1 MKRFLHDHAIAPL
14 WFLCLSCLS
23 GCSSG
28 RHIPPTPLPTIES
41 FTASSASIIAG
52 QDVTLSWSVTGASSL
67 ELSGVSSVSGTSA
80 IVTPAETTTY
90 TLTATNAA
98 GSANRSATITVQQ
111 GAPLGT
117 ASIDAAKPGA
127 QIPAS
132 FLGFSHEW
140 SGPPVL
146 MGPPG
151 NTNPI
156 YRQLVKNLTA
166 YGGGPL
172 LIRIGGNSTD
182 TTTAPTTG
190 VVAPMA
196 QLYADLGAKFT
207 LGVNLGSDDVALATQ
222 QGQYYLAN
230 MPAGSLEAIEIGNE
244 PDLYHDNGDRPTTY
258 TFADYLSDFATWR
271 TAILPLLPNG
281 VKLMG
286 PSWAS
291 TSSLSNLPAFL
302 AQEKSNLSIVSQHYY
317 AGTQCNGNTNPP
329 DYLLQDS
336 AATKGATAVA
346 SSVTLTHDNNLPFRM
361 GEMNSISC
369 GGETGV
375 SDIFA
380 SALWSIDVMFEFANV
395 GVDGVNFHNGNGGG
409 YSLFQFNTAIMG
421 NTTTYSVASIRP
433 EYYGLLF
440 FQMATANTPKLLPV
454 TLNAAA
460 NLKVWATIDAQG
472 VVRIVLINKDETL
485 QGAASVSLAGYGTA
499 SVTRLTAANYQATS
513 GISIGG
519 QTFDGS
525 QDGTPQGTAFTEAA
539 PASAGVYSVAL
550 APTSAA
556 LLTINPP

>member
-1 MKRFLHDHAIAPL
+1 M
-14 WFLCLSCLS
+14 
-23 GCSSG
+23 
-28 RHIPPTPLPTIES
+28 
-41 FTASSASIIAG
+41 AG
-52 QDVTLSWSVTGASSL
+52 QEATLTWSVTGATSL

-90 TLTATNAA
+90 TLRATNVE
-98 GSANRSATITVQQ
+98 GSSNKSVTITVEQ
-111 GAPLGT
+111 GT
-117 ASIDAAKPGA
+117 ALGSASVDPTKPGT
-127 QIPAS
+127 QIQPS

-140 SGPPVL
+140 TSPPVL
-146 MGPPG
+146 MGLPG
-151 NTNPI
+151 NTNPV

-182 TTTAPTTG
+182 KTTAPTTG

-196 QLYADLGAKFT
+196 QLFTDLGEKFT
-207 LGVNLGSDDVALATQ
+207 LGVNLGSDDVALAAQ
-222 QGQYYLAN
+222 QAQYYVAN

-271 TAILPLLPNG
+271 TAILPLLPAG

-291 TSSLSNLPAFL
+291 TSSLTNLPAFL
-302 AQEKSNLSIVSQHYY
+302 AQEQNNLSIVSQHYY

-336 AATKGATAVA
+336 AAAKGADAVA
-346 SSVTLTHDNNLPFRM
+346 SSVPLAHADGLPFRM

-380 SALWSIDVMFEFANV
+380 SALWAVDVMFEFANV
-395 GVDGVNFHNGNGGG
+395 GVDGVNFHNGNGGA
-409 YSLFQFNTAIMG
+409 YALFQFNTAIMG
-421 NTTTYSVASIRP
+421 NTTTYSIGSIRP

-440 FQMATANTPKLLPV
+440 FQMGTANTPKLLPV
-454 TLNAAA
+454 TLSTSA
-460 NLKVWATIDAQG
+460 NLKVWATVDAQG
-472 VVRIVLINKDETL
+472 VVRIVFINKDEAL
-485 QGAASVSLAGYGTA
+485 QGVVSISLPGYGVGA
-499 SVTRLTAANYQATS
+499 ITRLTAANYQATT
-513 GISIGG
+513 GITLGG

-525 QDGTPQGTAFTEAA
+525 QDGTPQGSAYTEAA
-539 PASAGVYSVAL
+539 SANGGVYSVAL
-550 APTSAA
+550 GPTSAA
-556 LLTINPP
+556 LLTINPQ

>member
-1 MKRFLHDHAIAPL
+1 M
-14 WFLCLSCLS
+14 
-23 GCSSG
+23 
-28 RHIPPTPLPTIES
+28 
-41 FTASSASIIAG
+41 AG
-52 QDVTLSWSVTGASSL
+52 QDVTLTWSVTGAVSI
-67 ELSGVSSVSGTSA
+67 ELSGVSSLSGSSA
-80 IVTPAETTTY
+80 IVTPPETTTY

-98 GSANRSATITVQQ
+98 GSANKSVTITVQQ

-117 ASIDAAKPGA
+117 ASVDATKPGA
-127 QIPAS
+127 QIQSS

-146 MGPPG
+146 MGLPG

-166 YGGGPL
+166 FGGGPL

-182 TTTAPTTG
+182 KTAAPTTG

-196 QLYADLGAKFT
+196 QLYTDLGAKFT
-207 LGVNLGSDDVALATQ
+207 LGVNLGSDDVTLAAQ
-222 QGQYYLAN
+222 QAQYYLAN
-230 MPAGSLEAIEIGNE
+230 MPTGSLEAIEIGNE
-244 PDLYHDNGDRPTTY
+244 PDLYHDNGDRATTY

-271 TAILPLLPNG
+271 TAILPLLPAG

-291 TSSLSNLPAFL
+291 MSSLSNLPAFL

-317 AGTQCNGNTNPP
+317 AGTQCNGATNPP

-346 SSVTLTHDNNLPFRM
+346 SNVPLAHADDLPFRM

-380 SALWSIDVMFEFANV
+380 SALWSIDAMFEFASV
-395 GVDGVNFHNGNGGG
+395 GVDGVNFHNGNGGA

-421 NTTTYSVASIRP
+421 NTTSYSIASIRP

-454 TLNAAA
+454 TISTPA

-472 VVRIVLINKDETL
+472 VVRIVVINKDETQQGVVSISL
-485 QGAASVSLAGYGTA
+485 PGYGAASIA
-499 SVTRLTAANYQATS
+499 RLSAANYQATS
-513 GISIGG
+513 GITIGG

-525 QDGTPQGTAFTEAA
+525 EDGTAQGTAYTEAA
-539 PASAGVYSVAL
+539 PANVGVYSVAL
-550 APTSAA
+550 GPTSAA
-556 LLTINPP
+556 LLTINPQ

>member
-1 MKRFLHDHAIAPL
+1 M
-14 WFLCLSCLS
+14 
-23 GCSSG
+23 
-28 RHIPPTPLPTIES
+28 
-41 FTASSASIIAG
+41 AG
-52 QDVTLSWSVTGASSL
+52 QDVTLTWSATGAVSL
-67 ELSGVSSVSGTSA
+67 ELSGVSGVSGTSA

-90 TLTATNAA
+90 TLTATNAG
-98 GSANRSATITVQQ
+98 GSAGKSVTITVQQ
-111 GAPLGT
+111 GAALGT
-117 ASIDAAKPGA
+117 ASVDATKPGT
-127 QIPAS
+127 QIQES

-140 SGPPVL
+140 SSPPVL
-146 MGPPG
+146 MGQPG

-156 YRQLVKNLTA
+156 YRQLVENLTA

-196 QLYADLGAKFT
+196 QLYTDLGAKFT

-222 QGQYYLAN
+222 QAQYYVAN
-230 MPAGSLEAIEIGNE
+230 MPSGSLEAIEIGNE

-271 TAILPLLPNG
+271 NAILPLLPNG

-302 AQEKSNLSIVSQHYY
+302 AQEESNLSIVSQHYY
-317 AGTQCNGNTNPP
+317 AGTQCNGATNPP

-346 SSVTLTHDNNLPFRM
+346 SSVPLAHADSLPFRM

-380 SALWSIDVMFEFANV
+380 SALWSVDVMFEFANV
-395 GVDGVNFHNGNGGG
+395 GVDGVNFHNGNGGA

-421 NTTTYSVASIRP
+421 NTTTYSIESIRP

-454 TLNAAA
+454 TLTTPA
-460 NLKVWATIDAQG
+460 NLKVWATIDTQG
-472 VVRIVLINKDETL
+472 VVRIAVINKDETL
-485 QGAASVSLAGYGTA
+485 QGVLSITLPGYGEA
-499 SVTRLTAANYQATS
+499 AVARLTAANFQATS
-513 GISIGG
+513 GITISG

-525 QDGTPQGTAFTEAA
+525 LDGTPQGTAFTE
-539 PASAGVYSVAL
+539 SATANGGVYSVAL
-550 APTSAA
+550 GPTSAA
-556 LLTINPP
+556 LLTIRPQ

>member
-1 MKRFLHDHAIAPL
+1 M
-14 WFLCLSCLS
+14 
-23 GCSSG
+23 
-28 RHIPPTPLPTIES
+28 
-41 FTASSASIIAG
+41 AG
-52 QDVTLSWSVTGASSL
+52 QTVTLDWSVTGATTI
-67 ELSGVSSVSGTSA
+67 ELSGVSAVGGNSVV
-80 IVTPAETTTY
+80 VTPAETITY
-90 TLTATNAA
+90 TLTATNSS
-98 GSANRSATITVQQ
+98 GSVSQPLTITVQQ
-111 GAPLGT
+111 GAALGSAT
-117 ASIDAAKPGA
+117 VDATKPGT
-127 QIPAS
+127 QIQPS

-146 MGPPG
+146 MGQPG

-156 YRQLVKNLTA
+156 YRQLVKNLAA
-166 YGGGPL
+166 YAGGPL

-182 TTTAPTTG
+182 TTGVPTTG

-196 QLYADLGAKFT
+196 QLYTDLGAKFT
-207 LGVNLGSDDVALATQ
+207 LGVNLGSDEVALATQ
-222 QGQYYLAN
+222 QAQYYVAS

-244 PDLYHDNGDRPTTY
+244 PDLYHDNGDRPPTY
-258 TFADYLSDFATWR
+258 TFADYFSDFATWR
-271 TAILPLLPNG
+271 AAILPLLPQG

-291 TSSLSNLPAFL
+291 TGSLSNLPAFL
-302 AQEKSNLSIVSQHYY
+302 SEEEQNLSIVSQHYY

-346 SSVTLTHDNNLPFRM
+346 SSVTLTHQAGLPFRM

-380 SALWSIDVMFEFANV
+380 SSLWSTDVMFEFANV

-409 YSLFQFNTAIMG
+409 YALFQFNTAIMG
-421 NTTTYSVASIRP
+421 NTTTYSIESIRP

-454 TLNAAA
+454 TLGTKAS
-460 NLKVWATIDAQG
+460 LKVWATIDGNG
-472 VVRIVLINKDETL
+472 VVHVVLINKDEAA
-485 QGAASVSLAGYGTA
+485 QGVVSISLPAYGNGTVARLIASS
-499 SVTRLTAANYQATS
+499 YQATT
-513 GISIGG
+513 GITLGG

-525 QDGTPQGTAFTEAA
+525 TDGTPQGMAYTETVA
-539 PASAGVYSVAL
+539 PNGGVYSVAVG
-550 APTSAA
+550 PTSAA
-556 LLTINPP
+556 LLTLNPQ

>member
-1 MKRFLHDHAIAPL
+1 M
-14 WFLCLSCLS
+14 
-23 GCSSG
+23 
-28 RHIPPTPLPTIES
+28 
-41 FTASSASIIAG
+41 AG
-52 QDVTLSWSVTGASSL
+52 QDVTLSWSVTGAVSV

-80 IVTPAETTTY
+80 IVMPAETTTY
-90 TLTATNAA
+90 TLTATNGA
-98 GSANRSATITVQQ
+98 GSAEKSVTITVQQ
-111 GAPLGT
+111 GTALGT
-117 ASIDAAKPGA
+117 ASVDPSKPGTLI
-127 QIPAS
+127 QSS

-146 MGPPG
+146 MGPPA

-166 YGGGPL
+166 YAGGPL

-182 TTTAPTTG
+182 TTTAPTTD

-196 QLYADLGAKFT
+196 QLYTDLGAKFT

-222 QGQYYLAN
+222 QAQYYVAN
-230 MPAGSLEAIEIGNE
+230 MPTDSLEAIEIGNE

-302 AQEKSNLSIVSQHYY
+302 AQEQNNLSIVSQHYY
-317 AGTQCNGNTNPP
+317 AGTQCNGATNPP

-336 AATKGATAVA
+336 AATKGASAVA
-346 SSVTLTHDNNLPFRM
+346 SSVPLAHADGLPFRM

-380 SALWSIDVMFEFANV
+380 SALWSSDVMFEFANV
-395 GVDGVNFHNGNGGG
+395 GVDGVNFHNGNGGA
-409 YSLFQFNTAIMG
+409 YSLFQFNIALMG
-421 NTTTYSVASIRP
+421 NTQSYSVTSIRP

-454 TLNAAA
+454 TLTTSA
-460 NLKVWATIDAQG
+460 NLKIWATIDAQS
-472 VVRIVLINKDETL
+472 VVRIAVINKDETL
-485 QGAASVSLAGYGTA
+485 QGVVNISLPGYGEAT
-499 SVTRLTAANYQATS
+499 VTRLTAASYQATS
-513 GISIGG
+513 GTTIGG

-525 QDGTPQGTAFTEAA
+525 QDGTPQGSAFTESA
-539 PASAGVYSVAL
+539 PANGGVYSVAL
-550 APTSAA
+550 GPTSAA
-556 LLTINPP
+556 LLTMKPQ

>member
-1 MKRFLHDHAIAPL
+1 M
-14 WFLCLSCLS
+14 
-23 GCSSG
+23 
-28 RHIPPTPLPTIES
+28 
-41 FTASSASIIAG
+41 AG
-52 QDVTLSWSVTGASSL
+52 QEVALSWSVTGATAIA
-67 ELSGVSSVSGTSA
+67 LSGVSSVTGTSA
-80 IVTPAETTTY
+80 TVTPSETTTY
-90 TLTATNAA
+90 TLTATNAD
-98 GSANRSATITVQQ
+98 GSAEQSVTITVQQ
-111 GAPLGT
+111 GAALGT
-117 ASIDAAKPGA
+117 ASVDPTKPGT
-127 QIPAS
+127 QIQSS

-156 YRQLVKNLTA
+156 YRQLVNNLTA

-172 LIRIGGNSTD
+172 LVRIGGNSTD
-182 TTTAPTTG
+182 KTTAPTTG

-196 QLYADLGAKFT
+196 QLYTDLGAKFT

-222 QGQYYLAN
+222 QAQYYVSN

-271 TAILPLLPNG
+271 TAILPLLPTG

-302 AQEKSNLSIVSQHYY
+302 AQEQNNLSILSQHYY
-317 AGTQCNGNTNPP
+317 AGTQCNGATNPP

-336 AATKGATAVA
+336 AASKGATAVA
-346 SSVTLTHDNNLPFRM
+346 SSVPLAHADNLPFRM

-395 GVDGVNFHNGNGGG
+395 GVDGVNFHNGNGGA
-409 YSLFQFNTAIMG
+409 YSLFQFNIAIMG
-421 NTTTYSVASIRP
+421 NTATYSIASIRP

-454 TLNAAA
+454 TLTTPA
-460 NLKVWATIDAQG
+460 NLKVWATVDAQG
-472 VVRIVLINKDETL
+472 VVRVVLINKDEAL
-485 QGAASVSLAGYGTA
+485 QGVVSINLPGYGTG
-499 SVTRLTAANYQATS
+499 SITRLTAANYQATS
-513 GISIGG
+513 GITIGG

-525 QDGTPQGTAFTEAA
+525 TDGTPQGIAFTEAT
-539 PASAGVYSVAL
+539 PVNGGVYSVAL

-556 LLTINPP
+556 LLTIKPQ

>member
-1 MKRFLHDHAIAPL
+1 MKRPLYFRAIAFTSL
-14 WFLCLSCLS
+14 LVLS
-23 GCSSG
+23 GFSG
-28 RHIPPTPLPTIES
+28 CGGGGSAPPASAPTIQS
-41 FTASSASIIAG
+41 FTASSTSIMAG
-52 QDVTLSWSVTGASSL
+52 QEVTLSWSVTGAMSV

-98 GSANRSATITVQQ
+98 GSADKSVTITLQQ
-111 GAPLGT
+111 GTALGT
-117 ASIDAAKPGA
+117 ASVDATKPGT
-127 QIPAS
+127 QIQPS

-140 SGPPVL
+140 TSPPAL
-146 MGPPG
+146 MGEPG
-151 NTNPI
+151 DTNPI

-182 TTTAPTTG
+182 STQAPTTG

-196 QLYADLGAKFT
+196 QLYTDLGAKFT
-207 LGVNLGSDDVALATQ
+207 LGVNLGSDDVSLATQ
-222 QGQYYLAN
+222 QAQYYVAN

-302 AQEKSNLSIVSQHYY
+302 AQEENNLSIVSQHYY

-346 SSVTLTHDNNLPFRM
+346 SSVPLAHADGLPFRM

-380 SALWSIDVMFEFANV
+380 SALWSADVMFEFANV
-395 GVDGVNFHNGNGGG
+395 GVDGVNFHNGNGGA
-409 YSLFQFNTAIMG
+409 YALFQFNTAIMG
-421 NTTTYSVASIRP
+421 NTTTYSIESIRP

-440 FQMATANTPKLLPV
+440 FQMATASTPKLLPV
-454 TLNAAA
+454 TLTTPA

-472 VVRIVLINKDETL
+472 VVRIALINKDETL
-485 QGAASVSLAGYGTA
+485 QGVVGISLPGYGA
-499 SVTRLTAANYQATS
+499 GSVTRLTAANFQATT
-513 GISIGG
+513 GITIGG

-525 QDGTPQGTAFTEAA
+525 QDGTPQGTAFSESA
-539 PASAGVYSVAL
+539 PANAGVYSVAL
-550 APTSAA
+550 GPTSAA
-556 LLTINPP
+556 LLTIQPQ